1 MFSSPSYVW
10 TILSTATPSQPSA
23 LALDNIGATWAR
35 ISWTAPLMADSPISR
50 YEIIAREVD
59 GSGVVTG
66 TTTTTATFFNV
77 TGLLPA
83 TTYMLTVVAISEG
96 GDVIAKSPESES
108 TTLTT
113 RVTGISFKYRYQYN
127 QVYFRLEVVTQDLGH
142 ETSLIL
148 SSLSRYIAT

>member
-1 MFSSPSYVW
+1 
-10 TILSTATPSQPSA
+10 
-23 LALDNIGATWAR
+23 
-35 ISWTAPLMADSPISR
+35 MADSPISR

-148 SSLSRYIAT
+148 SSLSRYITTFEH